1 MAKSPFDVY
10 SRMLKTL
17 KRKNARV
24 IKHAYKGLEIMVQ
37 LTWLALPCSILFVI
51 SIISFNYWLSILT
64 GSSTVFLIIALFIKI
79 GQIDNKTTDTTRTA
93 KKIVKLEHQIE
104 ELEEVQVT

>member
-1 MAKSPFDVY
+1 
-10 SRMLKTL
+10 MLKPF

-37 LTWLALPCSILFVI
+37 LTWFALPCSILFGI
-51 SIISFNYWLSILT
+51 SVISFNYWLSIVT
-64 GSSTVFLIIALFIKI
+64 GSSIVFLINALFIKI
-79 GQIDNKTTDTTRTA
+79 GQIDNKTIDTTRTT
-93 KKIVKLEHQIE
+93 KKIVKLEHQIK